1 MISKNESYVRKLI
14 EEGNRVD
21 GRGLEDFREVSVK
34 TGIIETAEGS
44 AEVRVGNTT
53 VLVGV
58 KMEVKEPYPDSPNEG
73 GLIVDV
79 EFVPLASP
87 EFETGPPGEEAVEL
101 ARVVDRGIRESH
113 AIDNEKLCIKE
124 KEAAWTV
131 HIDIHVLDHDGN
143 LIDAAS
149 LGAMAALLDTKMPKW
164 DKENKKI
171 IRELKGGL
179 PVSEKPI
186 EITVVKIG
194 NKILVDPTAEEE
206 SALDARLT
214 VATLENGDLCAMQ
227 KGGDGYFTVTEVQ
240 QAVEIAIEKGKEL
253 RKLL

>member
-1 MISKNESYVRKLI
+1 MMKKNESYVRKLI
-14 EEGNRVD
+14 EEGTRID
-21 GRGLEDFREVSVK
+21 GRSLEDFREISVK
-34 TGIIETAEGS
+34 TGVIETAEGS
-44 AEVRVGNTT
+44 AEVNIGNTK

-73 GLIVDV
+73 GFIVDA

-87 EFETGPPGEEAVEL
+87 DFENGPPDEEAVEL

-113 AIDNEKLCIKE
+113 AVDMEKLCIKE
-124 KEAAWTV
+124 KESAWTV

-149 LGAMAALLDTKMPKW
+149 LGALAAILDTKMPKW
-164 DKENKKI
+164 DAENKKI
-171 IRELKGGL
+171 IREFKGKL
-179 PVSEKPI
+179 PVSEKPV

-194 NKILVDPTAEEE
+194 NKLLVDPTAEEE
-206 SALDARLT
+206 FALDARLT
-214 VATLENGDLCAMQ
+214 VATLENGELCAMQ
-227 KGGDGYFTVTEVQ
+227 KGGDGYFTVTEIQ
-240 QAVEIAIEKGKEL
+240 QAVELAIDKGKEL

>member
-1 MISKNESYVRKLI
+1 MINKNESYVRKLI
-14 EEGNRVD
+14 EDGTRED
-21 GRGLEDFREVSVK
+21 GRGLTDFREISVK
-34 TGIIETAEGS
+34 TGVIETAEGS
-44 AEVRVGNTT
+44 AEVKIGNTM

-73 GLIVDV
+73 GFVVDA

-87 EFETGPPGEEAVEL
+87 DFENGPPGEEAVEL

-113 AIDNEKLCIKE
+113 AVDMEKLCIKE

-149 LGAMAALLDTKMPKW
+149 IGAMAALLDTKMPKW
-164 DKENKKI
+164 DADNKKI
-171 IRELKGGL
+171 IRELKGKL
-179 PVSEKPI
+179 PVSDKPV
-186 EITVVKIG
+186 EITVIKIG
-194 NKILVDPTAEEE
+194 NKLLVDPTAEEE

-214 VATLENGDLCAMQ
+214 VATLENGELCAMQ
-227 KGGDGYFTVTEVQ
+227 KGGDGYFTVPEIQ
-240 QAVEIAIEKGKEL
+240 QAVELAIDKGKEL